1 MPTLPGLAAAA
12 ITVVQLVLPARI
24 VSSWV
29 SYRPLRVH
37 VGASAWTRA
46 SPRLTEPILTP
57 VRRVIPS
64 LRPGSGSLDVSIPV
78 ALFALSAPAL
88 LLPGA

>member
-1 MPTLPGLAAAA
+1 VDTGLA
-12 ITVVQLVLPARI
+12 
-24 VSSWV
+24 
-29 SYRPLRVH
+29 
-37 VGASAWTRA
+37 
-46 SPRLTEPILTP
+46 RLTEPILTP

-78 ALFALSAPAL
+78 ALFAPAL

>member
-1 MPTLPGLAAAA
+1 MSTLPGLAAAA
-12 ITVVQLVLPARI
+12 ITVVQLVLLARI

-46 SPRLTEPILTP
+46 WPVSPSR
-57 VRRVIPS
+57 S
-64 LRPGSGSLDVSIPV
+64 
-78 ALFALSAPAL
+78 
-88 LLPGA
+88 

>member
-1 MPTLPGLAAAA
+1 MPTLPGLTAAA
-12 ITVVQLVLPARI
+12 ITVVPLVLLARI

-46 SPRLTEPILTP
+46 SP
-57 VRRVIPS
+57 VSPS
-64 LRPGSGSLDVSIPV
+64 RS
-78 ALFALSAPAL
+78 
-88 LLPGA
+88 